1 MLGALSLFLLRLQLF
16 SLPLVVIVAFS
27 LRALHGREL
36 LAVLLADILKSL
48 EPGPLRGVAAAT
60 GEEETRHQA
69 EDNRVKASSAHRH
82 SLKPVMG
89 DGSREA
95 ITK

>member
-1 MLGALSLFLLRLQLF
+1 LFRLQLF

-36 LAVLLADILKSL
+36 LAVPLADILKSL

-60 GEEETRHQA
+60 GYEEEDRHQA
-69 EDNRVKASSAHRH
+69 QDKRVKACSVH
-82 SLKPVMG
+82 
-89 DGSREA
+89 
-95 ITK
+95 